1 METKNIENNFSQDE
15 FKNSLK
21 NLGEKKE
28 ISSKDIDNLIGLKLN
43 QSKDFIK
50 NREDELKWSFEIV
63 EFLSWL
69 WDKEVSW
76 IDNILSKYL
85 NPKNNIA

>member
-76 IDNILSKYL
+76 IDYILSKSL